1 MTDTNA
7 EAPAVNIS
15 VSGVLQKFDGEGTE
29 PQNLVERIYI
39 EQNEIVK
46 VEFFENGEK
55 TGEEIVEEGGT
66 N

>member
-1 MTDTNA
+1 MTELN
-7 EAPAVNIS
+7 EEVPAVQVS
-15 VSGVLQKFDGEGTE
+15 VSGVLEKFDGEGTD
-29 PQNLVERIYI
+29 PVNLVERIYI
-39 EQNEIVK
+39 EENEIVK